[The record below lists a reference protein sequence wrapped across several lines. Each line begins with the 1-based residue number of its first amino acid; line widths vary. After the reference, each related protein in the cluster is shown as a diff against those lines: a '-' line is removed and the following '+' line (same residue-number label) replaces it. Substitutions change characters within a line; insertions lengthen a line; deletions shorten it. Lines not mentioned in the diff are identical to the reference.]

1 MEQNEVK
8 DYLKTI
14 YGKEKVM
21 TIRELTERMML
32 SEITVRRRL
41 KKSGALTSYNK
52 NGMYYTLPHIPVFD
66 SYGLWNY
73 KDIRF
78 SRYGNMHQTIIQLIN
93 ESRCGLHAGTIGELI
108 GYPPHSLLNK
118 LCAKSLI
125 KREKLHGR
133 YVYFS
138 IKDQLYKSQRD
149 KYETMQQQYSED
161 DMPCIT
167 VVKLLIERIKRPESD
182 PSELARALQKE
193 NINISELQVK
203 SFFEKHGLE
212 KKTPTSK

>member
-1 MEQNEVK
+1 MKQNEVK
-8 DYLKTI
+8 EYLKAI

-21 TIRELTERMML
+21 TIRELIKSMML
-32 SEITVRRRL
+32 SEITIRRRL

-52 NGMYYTLPHIPVFD
+52 NGKYYTLQHIPVFD

-78 SRYGNMHQTIIQLIN
+78 SRYGNMHQTIIQLVN
-93 ESRCGLHAGTIGELI
+93 ESHCGLHAGAIGELI
-108 GYPPHSLLNK
+108 GYPPHSLLSK
-118 LCAKSLI
+118 LCGKSLI

-138 IKDQLYKSQRD
+138 IEDQLYKSQRD

-161 DMPCIT
+161 DMPCT
-167 VVKLLIERIKRPESD
+167 TAVKLLTERIKRPESD

-203 SFFEKHGLE
+203 RFFEKHGLE

>member
-1 MEQNEVK
+1 MKQNEVK
-8 DYLKTI
+8 KYLKAI
-14 YGKEKVM
+14 YGRVKVM
-21 TIRELTERMML
+21 TIKDLIKRMMV
-32 SEITVRRRL
+32 SEITVRRKL
-41 KKSGALTSYNK
+41 KKSGAFTSYNK
-52 NGMYYTLPHIPVFD
+52 NGKYYTLPHIPVFD

-78 SRYGNMHQTIIQLIN
+78 SKHGNMHQTIIQLVN

-125 KREKLHGR
+125 EREKLQGR

-138 IKDQLYKSQRD
+138 MEEQLYKSQRD
-149 KYETMQQQYSED
+149 KYETVQEQYSED
-161 DMPCIT
+161 DMPCT
-167 VVKLLIERIKRPESD
+167 TAVRLLIERIKRPKSNL
-182 PSELARALQKE
+182 SELARALRKE

-203 SFFEKHGLE
+203 RFFEKHGLE

>member
-1 MEQNEVK
+1 MKQNEVK
-8 DYLKTI
+8 EYLKAI
-14 YGKEKVM
+14 YGREKVM
-21 TIRELTERMML
+21 TIRELIKRMML
-32 SEITVRRRL
+32 SEITVRRKL

-52 NGMYYTLPHIPVFD
+52 NGKYYTLQHIPVFD

-78 SRYGNMHQTIIQLIN
+78 SRYGNMHQTIIQLVN
-93 ESRCGLHAGTIGELI
+93 ESRCGLHAGAIGELI

-138 IKDQLYKSQRD
+138 IEDQLYKSQRD

-161 DMPCIT
+161 DMPCT
-167 VVKLLIERIKRPESD
+167 TEVKLLIERIKRPESD

>member
-1 MEQNEVK
+1 MKQNEVK
-8 DYLKTI
+8 EYLKAI

-21 TIRELTERMML
+21 TIRELKKSMML
-32 SEITVRRRL
+32 SEITIRRRL

-52 NGMYYTLPHIPVFD
+52 NGKYYTLQHIPVFD

-78 SRYGNMHQTIIQLIN
+78 SRYGNMHQTIIQLVN
-93 ESRCGLHAGTIGELI
+93 ESHCGLHAGAIGELI
-108 GYPPHSLLNK
+108 GYPPHSLLSK
-118 LCAKSLI
+118 LCGKSLI

-138 IKDQLYKSQRD
+138 IEDQLYKSQRD

-161 DMPCIT
+161 DMPCT
-167 VVKLLIERIKRPESD
+167 TAVKLLTERIKRPESD

-203 SFFEKHGLE
+203 RFFEKHGLE

>member
-1 MEQNEVK
+1 MKQNEVK
-8 DYLKTI
+8 EYLKAI
-14 YGKEKVM
+14 YGKEKVL
-21 TIRELTERMML
+21 TIRELIKRMML

-41 KKSGALTSYNK
+41 KESGALTSYNK
-52 NGMYYTLPHIPVFD
+52 NGKYYTLPHIPVFD

-78 SRYGNMHQTIIQLIN
+78 SRYGNMHQTIIQLVN
-93 ESRCGLHAGTIGELI
+93 ESHCGLHAGTIGELI

-118 LCAKSLI
+118 LYGKSLI

-138 IKDQLYKSQRD
+138 MKDQLYKSQRN

-182 PSELARALQKE
+182 LSELARALQKE

>member
-1 MEQNEVK
+1 MRQNEVQE
-8 DYLKTI
+8 YLKAI

-21 TIRELTERMML
+21 TIRELIKRMML

-52 NGMYYTLPHIPVFD
+52 NGKYYTLPHIPVFD
-66 SYGLWNY
+66 SCGLWNY

-78 SRYGNMHQTIIQLIN
+78 SRYGNMHQTIIQLVN

-108 GYPPHSLLNK
+108 GYPPHSLLHK
-118 LCAKSLI
+118 LCTKSLI

-138 IKDQLYKSQRD
+138 IENQLYKSQRD

-161 DMPCIT
+161 DMPCT
-167 VVKLLIERIKRPESD
+167 TAVRLLMEKIKRPKTA

>member
-1 MEQNEVK
+1 MKQNEVK
-8 DYLKTI
+8 KYLKAI

-21 TIRELTERMML
+21 TIRELVKRMML

-52 NGMYYTLPHIPVFD
+52 NGKYYTLQHIPVFD

-78 SRYGNMHQTIIQLIN
+78 SRYGNMHQTIIQLVN
-93 ESRCGLHAGTIGELI
+93 ESRCGLHAGAIGELI

-118 LCAKSLI
+118 LCDKSLI

-138 IKDQLYKSQRD
+138 IEDQLYKSQRD
-149 KYETMQQQYSED
+149 KYETSQQQYSKD
-161 DMPCIT
+161 DMPCT
-167 VVKLLIERIKRPESD
+167 TAVKLLIERIKMPESG

>member
-1 MEQNEVK
+1 MV
-8 DYLKTI
+8 
-14 YGKEKVM
+14 
-21 TIRELTERMML
+21 
-32 SEITVRRRL
+32 SEITVRRKL

-52 NGMYYTLPHIPVFD
+52 NGKYYTLPHIPVFD

-73 KDIRF
+73 KEIRF
-78 SRYGNMHQTIIQLIN
+78 SRHGNMHQTIIQLVN
-93 ESRCGLHAGTIGELI
+93 QSGCGLHAGAIGELI

-138 IKDQLYKSQRD
+138 MKDQLYKSQRD
-149 KYETMQQQYSED
+149 KYETSQEQYSED
-161 DMPCIT
+161 DMPCT
-167 VVKLLIERIKRPESD
+167 TAVKLLIERIKMPESD

-203 SFFEKHGLE
+203 RFFEKHGLE

>member
-1 MEQNEVK
+1 
-8 DYLKTI
+8 
-14 YGKEKVM
+14 
-21 TIRELTERMML
+21 MMV
-32 SEITVRRRL
+32 SEITIRRNL

-52 NGMYYTLPHIPVFD
+52 NGRYYTLQHIPVFD

-73 KDIRF
+73 KDICF
-78 SRYGNMHQTIIQLIN
+78 SKHGNMHQTIIQLVN
-93 ESRCGLHAGTIGELI
+93 ESRCGLHAGAIGELI

-138 IKDQLYKSQRD
+138 IKEQLYKSQRD
-149 KYETMQQQYSED
+149 KFETVQEQYSED
-161 DMPCIT
+161 DMPCT
-167 VVKLLIERIKRPESD
+167 TAVKLLIERIKMPKSD

-203 SFFEKHGLE
+203 RFFEKHGLE